1 MSKRVVYRHNPTD
14 IFMVGTIGKPG
25 ERQFFLQFSSI
36 SGVNSISVEKTQ
48 VIALVERFEELL
60 REIKRKKLA
69 SDTALFSS
77 AIKVDAELNYPVE
90 EDFRAGVM
98 GITWDPVDEKATF
111 EVQELSELEEFSDL
125 VQIDDDA
132 SEFDFPPDILQAI
145 ISIPQIRGF
154 VNLANQVISAGREPC
169 PFCGLPI
176 NINGHLCPRANGYKR

>member
-14 IFMVGTIGKPG
+14 IFMVGTIGEPG
-25 ERQFFLQFSSI
+25 ERKFFLQFTSK
-36 SGVNSISVEKTQ
+36 SGTNSILVEKTQ
-48 VIALVERFEELL
+48 VITLVERFEELL

-69 SDTALFSS
+69 SNSVLYSS
-77 AIKVDAELNYPVE
+77 AIKVDGELHHPIE

-98 GITWDPVDEKATF
+98 GITWDPVDEKAIF

-125 VQIDDDA
+125 VSIEND
-132 SEFDFPPDILQAI
+132 SLEIDFPPDILHAV

-154 VNLANQVISAGREPC
+154 ANLANQVITAGREPC

-176 NINGHLCPRANGYKR
+176 DKNGHLCPRANGYKR

>member
-1 MSKRVVYRHNPTD
+1 MC
-14 IFMVGTIGKPG
+14 
-25 ERQFFLQFSSI
+25 SSD
-36 SGVNSISVEKTQ
+36 
-48 VIALVERFEELL
+48 L
-60 REIKRKKLA
+60 
-69 SDTALFSS
+69 
-77 AIKVDAELNYPVE
+77 YPVE

-111 EVQELSELEEFSDL
+111 EVQELSELEEFRDL
-125 VQIDDDA
+125 VQIDDDV